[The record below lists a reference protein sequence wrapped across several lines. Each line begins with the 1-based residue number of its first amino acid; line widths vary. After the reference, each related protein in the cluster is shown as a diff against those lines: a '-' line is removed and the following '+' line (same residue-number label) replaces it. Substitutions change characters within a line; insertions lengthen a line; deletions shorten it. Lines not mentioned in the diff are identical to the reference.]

1 MNKKIVLIL
10 TLAFLLFSAT
20 SSLANAQVTREKHSV
35 PFKLT
40 AAETG
45 TAIPIS
51 QETPWIL
58 AVTTSGS
65 GESTHMGRT
74 IISQQMTVDTI
85 ALTFYDGVFVC
96 TAANGDT
103 INGGYSGY
111 LVPTSAGLEIHGVL
125 TIDGGTG
132 RFEGATGG
140 GIASGMQFPDLTA
153 ELIIDGAITSVG
165 FKE

>member
-1 MNKKIVLIL
+1 MNKKIVSML
-10 TLAFLLFSAT
+10 TLALLLFST
-20 SSLANAQVTREKHSV
+20 TFSIANAQVTREKHSV

-51 QETPWIL
+51 EKTPWIL
-58 AVTTSGS
+58 AVTILGS
-65 GESTHMGRT
+65 GEATQMGRLT
-74 IISQQMTVDTI
+74 ISQQMIVDTI
-85 ALTFYDGVFVC
+85 AMTFYDGVFVC

-103 INGGYSGY
+103 ISGGYSGY

-153 ELIIDGAITSVG
+153 ELRIDGTITSVG
-165 FKE
+165 FNE